1 MSRNDCSYLKAL
13 LSLFPSAEAR
23 GDYGALATLAACIK
37 TILLMNDPSTIELI
51 ITETP
56 IYEQV
61 CSTLEYDPDLR
72 DKANHRWFLREK
84 AKFRTVV
91 YMEDDELVD
100 TIHKSFRVTY
110 LRDTLLR
117 PTMDENSLSTLSSL
131 MTFTH
136 ADVVKGVTQGG
147 DDSYLVKVLRNQLQE
162 QQSSELLPTA
172 AKENITTTTSS
183 VHHQA
188 PPSPAPSSISE
199 LSFRAESKKDE
210 TTTSTSWKQ
219 HLAPQDG
226 SLAGLVPFPFF
237 ENSLIWYECLCNQ
250 PTRMISTLQ

>member
-72 DKANHRWFLREK
+72 DKANHRWFLRER

-91 YMEDDELVD
+91 FMENAELVD

-131 MTFTH
+131 QTFTH

-147 DDSYLVKVLRNQLQE
+147 EDSYLVKVLRLLGTEISVIAQMEWNNLQE
-162 QQSSELLPTA
+162 QTA
-172 AKENITTTTSS
+172 T
-183 VHHQA
+183 HQQQQVGQTCRHYQQRR
-188 PPSPAPSSISE
+188 I
-199 LSFRAESKKDE
+199 
-210 TTTSTSWKQ
+210 
-219 HLAPQDG
+219 
-226 SLAGLVPFPFF
+226 
-237 ENSLIWYECLCNQ
+237 
-250 PTRMISTLQ
+250 